1 MELWLNVG
9 SVILIAALVF
19 DFAWV
24 IVTALGTP
32 LKGAQRRQAASA
44 LT

>member
-1 MELWLNVG
+1 LSNFQKSRRWTSVG

-24 IVTALGTP
+24 IVTALGTH
-32 LKGAQRRQAASA
+32 
-44 LT
+44 

>member
-24 IVTALGTP
+24 LVTALGTH
-32 LKGAQRRQAASA
+32 
-44 LT
+44 

>member
-24 IVTALGTP
+24 IVTALDTH
-32 LKGAQRRQAASA
+32 
-44 LT
+44 